1 MPQLEKDLEAWPQ
14 AAEPAKAA
22 PPPSGPCVMVIFGA
36 TGDLTARKLIPA
48 LYNLARSNL
57 LSREFAIVGVG
68 RSTYNLE
75 QFRQAMGDKLQK
87 FATGEQYT
95 LPATLDDCECGDAT
109 WRSERPGGCKHQQA
123 LRQALVAVAAEKAKP
138 HQRPPHRVERDEQ
151 TQPPAA

>member
-1 MPQLEKDLEAWPQ
+1 VSTVSQPAATTSRPPLQPVEVQGRIVVGHGRTVHDLFNGCA
-14 AAEPAKAA
+14 
-22 PPPSGPCVMVIFGA
+22 V
-36 TGDLTARKLIPA
+36 
-48 LYNLARSNL
+48 L
-57 LSREFAIVGVG
+57 LVAQEGKEESYWVSLVVTPDGHIGLV
-68 RSTYNLE
+68 
-75 QFRQAMGDKLQK
+75 KLQK